1 MVTVNRQYKDRLFRL
16 IFADEKNKANTL
28 ALYNALNNSS
38 YTDENELE
46 ITTLE
51 DVIYIRMKNDLS
63 FIIADQMNLYE
74 QQASHNPNMPLRG
87 LLYFSG
93 LYEKYLTS
101 HEFSLHVKSLVKV
114 PTPNYIV
121 FYNGVDKR
129 PAVEKLRLS
138 DAFQIP
144 DDRCEFEWTAT
155 VINLNHPENR
165 NLLDRCK
172 PLSDYTYLV
181 SKIQTNQKTMSIRD
195 AVSEAIDSCI
205 EADIL
210 TDFLTSHRAEVLHV
224 YLAEVNEEVLRK
236 NLKEEGFEEGYS
248 KGFSSGI
255 TEGITQGISQ
265 GELNL
270 LTQLIE
276 TKVKAGKSLE
286 QIASEVERDVEEI
299 RELYLTIQKTTI
311 K

>member
-1 MVTVNRQYKDRLFRL
+1 MTTINRQYKDRLFRL
-16 IFADEKNKANTL
+16 IFADEKNKVHTL

-38 YTDENELE
+38 YTDEDELE

-74 QQASHNPNMPLRG
+74 QQSSHNPNMPLRG

-93 LYEKYLTS
+93 LYEKYLTKN
-101 HEFSLHVKSLVKV
+101 ELSLHVRSLVKV

-129 PAVEKLRLS
+129 PAIEKLRLS

-144 DDRCEFEWTAT
+144 DERGEFEWTAT

-181 SKIQTNQKTMSIRD
+181 SSIQANQKIMSIKD
-195 AVSEAIDSCI
+195 AVNQAIDACI
-205 EADIL
+205 KAGIL
-210 TDFLTSHRAEVLHV
+210 ADFLTAHRAEVLRM

-248 KGFSSGI
+248 
-255 TEGITQGISQ
+255 QGISQ

-270 LTQLIE
+270 LTKQIE
-276 TKVKAGKSLE
+276 AKVKAGKSLE
-286 QIASEVERDVEEI
+286 QIAA
-299 RELYLTIQKTTI
+299 ELEQKAEDI
-311 K
+311 KDLYMSILSK